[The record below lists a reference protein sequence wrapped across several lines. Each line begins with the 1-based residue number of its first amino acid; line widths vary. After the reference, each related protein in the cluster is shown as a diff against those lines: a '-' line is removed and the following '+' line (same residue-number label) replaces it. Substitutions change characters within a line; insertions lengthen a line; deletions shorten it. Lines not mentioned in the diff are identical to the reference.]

1 LLSHALNSIVFMSL
15 KFKDEIDFANFD
27 NLMEQDA
34 NVVFEL
40 SCLASNIKNNKLL
53 GFWIFLPS

>member
-1 LLSHALNSIVFMSL
+1 MSL